1 MAQEKE
7 ISKNFFS
14 HDTKTVA
21 KDLLGCLLIHN
32 SSKGLVGGYIVET
45 EAYLGYKDLACHSC
59 RGRTKRNEVMFLGPG
74 LVYVYLIYGLYYCLN
89 FTSDSEDKPEAVLIR
104 ALEPV
109 TGIEIMQN
117 NRNRME
123 LKELCNGPGKL
134 AQALGINMELNG
146 TRVGDKI
153 TIYRRTNELNYHIV
167 TTTRIGISQAAD
179 LPLRF
184 YIKNNQFISKK

>member
-1 MAQEKE
+1 
-7 ISKNFFS
+7 
-14 HDTKTVA
+14 
-21 KDLLGCLLIHN
+21 
-32 SSKGLVGGYIVET
+32 
-45 EAYLGYKDLACHSC
+45 
-59 RGRTKRNEVMFLGPG
+59 MFLGPG

-123 LKELCNGPGKL
+123 LKELCSGPGKL
-134 AQALGINMELNG
+134 AQALGIDMELNG
-146 TRVGDKI
+146 TRIGDKI
-153 TIYRRTNELNYHIV
+153 TIYMRTNELKNHIV
-167 TTTRIGISQAAD
+167 ATTRIGISQAAD

-184 YIKNNQFISKK
+184 YIRNNQFISKK

>member
-7 ISKNFFS
+7 ITRNFFTN
-14 HDTKTVA
+14 DTKTVA
-21 KDLLGCLLIHN
+21 KDLLGCLLIYN

-45 EAYLGYKDLACHSC
+45 EAYLGHNDPACHSC

-89 FTSDSEDKPEAVLIR
+89 FTTDLKDKPEAVLIR

-109 TGIEIMQN
+109 TGIEIMQH

-123 LKELCNGPGKL
+123 LKELCSGPGKL
-134 AQALGINMELNG
+134 AQALGIDMELNG
-146 TRVGDKI
+146 TRIGDKI
-153 TIYRRTNELNYHIV
+153 TIYMRTNELKNHIV
-167 TTTRIGISQAAD
+167 ATTRIGISQAAD

-184 YIKNNQFISKK
+184 YIRNNQFISKK